1 RSRKAARPGQTSP
14 AVPSAPTTPTERAP
28 QAETKQGGPPAMV
41 ADPYGGGKPRMKDL
55 DAGLEQE
62 LEAAMGGLSAKD
74 LLGEPDEKGKRTAPS
89 PEQGRK
95 KGRVLTIHGPDV
107 FVEVPGGRG
116 QGVLPMQQFSDG
128 PPALGTEVEINIEGY
143 DAANGLLLLT
153 RRGAAAQADWSSVS
167 PGMTVEAR
175 VTETNK

>member
-1 RSRKAARPGQTSP
+1 MSDQNSP
-14 AVPSAPTTPTERAP
+14 AVPSTPTTPTERAP
-28 QAETKQGGPPAMV
+28 QAEMKPGRPPAMF

-74 LLGEPDEKGKRTAPS
+74 LLGEPDEKGKRAAPS
-89 PEQGRK
+89 QEQGRK

-116 QGVLPMQQFSDG
+116 QGVLPLQQFPDG
-128 PPALGTEVEINIEGY
+128 PPALGTEVEITIEGY

-167 PGMTVEAR
+167 P
-175 VTETNK
+175 